1 MDMNI
6 TPSFDAVSSN
16 ALVLA
21 SVRAEAHEAAAGLA
35 GATRVAH
42 AANVEY
48 AKHLCAWAHEVDPNV
63 LWFDLTMDELRKAQP
78 EIFAEAKAFREGYVS
93 SNISTIWKR
102 IRETGKKYA
111 EANALYGLT
120 PNMLGDVADG
130 EAEAEGEGGGAGSP
144 ERTAAEVIE
153 CAQKSGGVWLYR
165 NLAKRDSLSQSE
177 AEFMSG
183 LRELLRNYGLTDAAI
198 TG

>member
-1 MDMNI
+1 MEMNI
-6 TPSFDAVSSN
+6 TPSFDAVSSS

-21 SVRAEAHEAAAGLA
+21 SVRAEAHEAAKCVE
-35 GATRVAH
+35 GANRVSH

-48 AKHLCAWAHEVDPNV
+48 AKHLSAWAFTVDSNV
-63 LWFDLTMDELRKAQP
+63 VWFDLTIDELRKAQP
-78 EIFAEAKAFREGYVS
+78 EIYAEAKAFRDGYVS

-102 IRETGKKYA
+102 IRETARKYA
-111 EANALYGLT
+111 EANGLYGLT
-120 PNMLGDVADG
+120 PNMLGDVADDD
-130 EAEAEGEGGGAGSP
+130 AEGGEGTGSTS
-144 ERTAAEVIE
+144 RTAAEVIE

-165 NLAKRDSLSQSE
+165 NLAKRDSLSESE
-177 AEFMSG
+177 AEFMGG

>member
-1 MDMNI
+1 MEINI

-21 SVRAEAHEAAAGLA
+21 SVRTEAHEAAAGLA

-48 AKHLCAWAHEVDPNV
+48 AKHLCAWAHSVDPNV
-63 LWFDLTMDELRKAQP
+63 VWFDLTYDDLKKHSA
-78 EIFAEAKAFREGYVS
+78 EIYAEAKAFRDGYVS
-93 SNISTIWKR
+93 TNISTIWKR

-111 EANALYGLT
+111 EANALYGLA
-120 PNMLGDVADG
+120 PNMLGDVADD
-130 EAEAEGEGGGAGSP
+130 EAEGEGTGSTS
-144 ERTAAEVIE
+144 RTAAEVIE
-153 CAQKSGGVWLYR
+153 SAEKNGGVWLYR
-165 NLAKRDSLSQSE
+165 NLARRDSLSESE
-177 AEFMSG
+177 AEFMGG